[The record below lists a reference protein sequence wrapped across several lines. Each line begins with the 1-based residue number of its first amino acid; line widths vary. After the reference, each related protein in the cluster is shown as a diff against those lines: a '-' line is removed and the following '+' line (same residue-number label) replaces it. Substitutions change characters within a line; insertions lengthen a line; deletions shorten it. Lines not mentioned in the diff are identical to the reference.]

1 MEKIF
6 VDSIYKE
13 KAKNDSNSRDL
24 ANSLNILSKTVFGD
38 INRFVFELL
47 QNADDSPNNG
57 TSNKVEFRLYDN
69 YLLFSHTG
77 KHFDS
82 NDVHGISRVGSR
94 DSNKNED
101 NEKTGYKGIGF
112 KSVFGSSD
120 CVQIIS
126 NKFKFKFDKNYHAWG
141 GDSPTFPWQVIP
153 IWHEKIPEELND
165 RIDYEKVNTIIKI
178 ENKELIYSEIVNVFD
193 DCQIILFLRHTSSI
207 SFYRDDEVV
216 FEIHKEATDNDS
228 IFNLI
233 YNGEVKSTW
242 YLSDFILTIPDVVRQ
257 SISKLS
263 EDECPVKLKSA
274 TKTKLS
280 LASLIEGGSLSK
292 LKDTILYSYLPT
304 KVELDFPYL
313 VNGDFLLNA
322 ERTQLLKN
330 AWNEYL
336 IGEIAWRQLRLFE
349 ELSTTHLKYDF
360 LNILKIKYPR
370 SYPCNTFKVAFNTE
384 YDKAIEVVKC
394 IPDSSDNLILVS
406 ECLVDSL
413 GYSLMFPE
421 EYIFLIHQDGSRLA
435 NLSLKNQGILTK
447 IGSKS
452 FSKKDIKMLTQV
464 DAFKE
469 FVKGDIKK
477 NYVFI
482 LFLRDLKLENNFF
495 KDLEFVLDCS
505 GDLRVPS
512 SLYFPSESNSLNISF
527 AETPLISN
535 ELLKEIHSSN
545 DKETSEWLSSLN
557 LTFATDIDVLRKAI
571 FQLIKADS
579 ISADNTIEITR
590 FAFKIFNNGELTEND
605 YSNLRRIKLLTNNGM
620 ILANDSFLSDYYGP
634 TLKLESLVPEHNYV
648 TSDYVVEKKDAYL
661 WKQFFIK
668 LFVKEKITVT
678 QIDKIERKALVTKF
692 NDASTYLSW
701 IDDNNFYDPI
711 YYRYRASGQHSIS
724 NFRYF
729 YFLNHL
735 SNVSFAVLFWDYIIS
750 NWGTFNLNSSKTKY
764 HTYGGQSVVPDYL
777 SYFSRNFPSIPCL
790 DNKTHKSTD
799 VYAPRFKK
807 LIKNKYPVANFKGQS
822 LSKEQVEYIGLKNEI
837 PTDSCIIML
846 AEIGILQLT
855 DESKKQVIA
864 IYDEMIKSYNEGN
877 RSTLDCF
884 KGLRLLSINNS
895 FQNISD
901 LYYFNVNTLT
911 PPVNSDDFI
920 LLDDKI
926 TEDNKLVFC
935 TIFDIPI
942 INDSDL
948 VFVSKGISCD
958 ASLKEKLIDILGF
971 ISVLVSHE
979 TSVDVLRV
987 YTELNLLIESASF
1000 YRAENLS
1007 LSYKTESEVEI
1018 FNSEI
1023 VSWFEDGT
1031 FYYHQNWDSPLVLYS
1046 LSKSLCS
1053 FLSIDNL
1060 DRELALFLQINSS
1073 DIYGLLTSQGY
1084 VIPEHFKVVEVSD
1097 TERNEEAE
1105 DLEIEFVSDA
1115 ETSFFEEF
1123 IPESIAKKA
1132 NTSTLIV
1139 EKVPEIYTPS
1149 NNTRSYKSLKNDE
1162 VKIDIGRWA
1171 EEYVNKYLSEQVDI
1185 TSVNWV
1191 NQAVESYLPYDFII
1205 EQGGKE
1211 FYIEVKGTPSPD
1223 KGEFYLSKAEWAV
1236 MFEKKKNYQIYRL
1249 YNVGKKDDLKMKIID
1264 SPYLLIESGSI
1275 LGHDSISIVI

>member
-1 MEKIF
+1 MEKKF
-6 VDSIYKE
+6 VDSIYQE

-47 QNADDSPNNG
+47 QNADDSPSNG

-77 KHFDS
+77 KHFDP
-82 NDVHGISRVGSR
+82 NDVHGISKVGSR

-242 YLSDFILTIPDVVRQ
+242 YLSDFILTIPDVVKQ

-280 LASLIEGGSLSK
+280 LANLIEGGSLSK

-421 EYIFLIHQDGSRLA
+421 EHIFLIHQDGSRLA
-435 NLSLKNQGILTK
+435 NLSLKNQGVLTN

-452 FSKKDIKMLTQV
+452 FSKNDIKMLTQI

-477 NYVFI
+477 NYAFI
-482 LFLRDLKLENNFF
+482 LFLRDLKLENDFF
-495 KDLEFVLDCS
+495 KGLEFVLDYS

-545 DKETSEWLSSLN
+545 DKETSKWLSSLN

-605 YSNLRRIKLLTNNGM
+605 YINLRGIKFLTNNGM
-620 ILANDSFLSDYYGP
+620 ILANDSFLSDYYCP

-648 TSDYVVEKKDAYL
+648 TSDYVVEYKDTYL

-678 QIDKIERKALVTKF
+678 PIDRIERKALVTKF
-692 NDASTYLSW
+692 NDASNYLSW

-711 YYRYRASGQHSIS
+711 YYPYRSSGQHSIS

-735 SNVSFAVLFWDYIIS
+735 SNVNFSALFWDYIIS
-750 NWGTFNLNSSKTKY
+750 NWGTFHLNSVKTKY
-764 HTYGGQSVVPDYL
+764 HTRGGQSVVPDYL

-790 DNKTHKSTD
+790 DNQSYKSTD
-799 VYAPRFKK
+799 VYVPRFKK

-822 LSKEQVEYIGLKNEI
+822 LSKEQIEYIGLKNTI
-837 PTDSCIIML
+837 LIDDCIS
-846 AEIGILQLT
+846 ILNDISALSLT
-855 DESKKQVIA
+855 DELKKQVFS
-864 IYDEMIKSYNEGN
+864 IYDEVIKSFKEGN
-877 RSTLDCF
+877 RTKSNFTDLS
-884 KGLRLLSINNS
+884 LLSINNS
-895 FQNISD
+895 FKKVTD
-901 LYYFNVNTLT
+901 LYYFNVKTLI
-911 PPVNSDDFI
+911 PPVNSNNLI
-920 LLDDKI
+920 LLNDKI
-926 TEDNKLVFC
+926 TDDDKLVFC
-935 TIFDIPI
+935 SIFDIAI

-948 VFVSKGISCD
+948 EFVSENISSD
-958 ASLKEKLIDILGF
+958 ISLENKLNDILRF
-971 ISVLVSHE
+971 LSVLVAHA
-979 TSVDVLRV
+979 TSVDIMKV
-987 YTELNLLIESASF
+987 YTELNHRIEATCF
-1000 YRAENLS
+1000 YKAEKLA
-1007 LSYKTESEVEI
+1007 LSYKTKFKVEI
-1018 FNSEI
+1018 FSSEI
-1023 VSWFEDGT
+1023 TSWDEGDK
-1031 FYYHQNWDSPLVLYS
+1031 FYYHRNWSSPLSLYS

-1060 DRELALFLQINSS
+1060 DRELALFLQIDSS
-1073 DIYGLLTSQGY
+1073 EICDWLASKGY
-1084 VIPEHFKVVEVSD
+1084 LIPESFIIIDRDYDRIVEDDV
-1097 TERNEEAE
+1097 N
-1105 DLEIEFVSDA
+1105 LEIESVTDSKISFV
-1115 ETSFFEEF
+1115 EEF
-1123 IPESIAKKA
+1123 IPESVAQEA
-1132 NTSTLIV
+1132 NTSNLIV
-1139 EKVPEIYTPS
+1139 EKVPDFYTPS
-1149 NNTRSYKSLKNDE
+1149 NNSKSYKSLKNDD

-1171 EEYVNKYLSEQVDI
+1171 EEYVNKYFSEQENI

-1191 NQAVESYLPYDFII
+1191 NQAEETYLPYDFII
-1205 EQGGKE
+1205 EQGGE
-1211 FYIEVKGTPSPD
+1211 EIYIEVKGTPSPD
-1223 KGEFYLSKAEWAV
+1223 KGEFYLSKAEWTV
-1236 MFEKKKNYQIYRL
+1236 MFEKKNNYQIYRL